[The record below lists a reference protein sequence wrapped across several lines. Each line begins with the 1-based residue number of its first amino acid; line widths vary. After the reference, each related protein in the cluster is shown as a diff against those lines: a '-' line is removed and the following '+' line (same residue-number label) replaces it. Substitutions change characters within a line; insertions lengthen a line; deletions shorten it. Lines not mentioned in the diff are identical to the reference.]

1 MNKYIQQLVEAYYDS
16 TEQMNRIL
24 KDAAALRKAEE
35 KAKENRLEFIMGV
48 LGKQTYNK
56 FANKG
61 LFAPVPL
68 SAMKLLKKDFVA
80 LSPTQ
85 DLARIDKVID
95 RVAQKYYRNEFLF
108 MDNGAGE
115 YVLKTDIVFKTLD
128 EVIDFFTIILVEYK
142 KTFRSE
148 EINWAPIVKKFRA
161 YL

>member
-35 KAKENRLEFIMGV
+35 KAKENRIEFIVGV

-80 LSPTQ
+80 LSPAQ
-85 DLARIDKVID
+85 DLAKID
-95 RVAQKYYRNEFLF
+95 RVLERIAQKYYRNEFSF
-108 MDNGAGE
+108 VDNGMGE
-115 YVLKTDIVFKTLD
+115 YELKTDIVFKTLD
-128 EVIDFFTIILVEYK
+128 EIINFFLTILSEYK

-148 EINWAPIVKKFRA
+148 EINWSPIVKKFRA